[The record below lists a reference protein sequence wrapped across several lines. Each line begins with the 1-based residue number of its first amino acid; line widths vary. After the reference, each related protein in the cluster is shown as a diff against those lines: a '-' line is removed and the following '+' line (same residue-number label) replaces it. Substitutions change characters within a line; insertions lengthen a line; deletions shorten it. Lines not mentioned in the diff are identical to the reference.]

1 MLTVLAV
8 VLVFGGLIFFH
19 ELGHFSAAR
28 ALGMGVSTFSLGFG
42 PKLFKVKKG
51 KTEYAL
57 SLLPLGGYVA
67 LVGEQDDQ
75 ELPEGF
81 TKEESFSER
90 PAWQR
95 LIVVLAGPFANMVL
109 ALILCIILTFGWG
122 IHTMTPNIGEV
133 SEGSPAQAAGMLAGD
148 TIVSINGK
156 DIASWQ
162 EMSDAIAE
170 SNGQPLHMMIDR
182 KDSLLEITVTP
193 ERSERKTIFG
203 DTETAWL
210 IGVRSSG
217 AYTTSQPGFGG
228 AIAGGWDQCI
238 NMISMTWQGFVKL
251 VQRVIPADQVG
262 GPIMIAQVIG
272 ESSAN
277 LAGLLSLAALISI
290 NLGILNLLPVPVL
303 DGGAAVFCL
312 WEIIFRRPLNKKVT
326 AWSFRVGVALLLA
339 LMVFATFNDIMRIMK
354 G

>member
-42 PKLFKVKKG
+42 PKLLKVKKG

-67 LVGEQDDQ
+67 LVGEQDEQ

-95 LIVVLAGPFANMVL
+95 LIVVLAGPIANMVL
-109 ALILCIILTFGWG
+109 ALILCIILTLGWG
-122 IHTMTPNIGEV
+122 IHTMTPSIGEV
-133 SEGSPAQAAGMLAGD
+133 TEGSPAQAAGLATGD
-148 TIVSINGK
+148 TIVSINGR
-156 DIASWQ
+156 DISSW
-162 EMSDAIAE
+162 EELSDSIAA
-170 SNGQPLHMMIDR
+170 SNGSPLRMMVDR
-182 KDSLLEITVTP
+182 KDSLIEVTVTP

-203 DTETAWL
+203 DTEVAWL

-217 AYTTSQPGFGG
+217 AYTTSQPGLGG
-228 AIAGGWDQCI
+228 SIAGGWDQCI

-277 LAGLLSLAALISI
+277 LAGLLGLAALISI

-312 WEIIFRRPLNKKVT
+312 WEIIFRRPLNKKIT
-326 AWSFRVGVALLLA
+326 TWSFRFGIALLLA
-339 LMVFATFNDIMRIMK
+339 LMIFATFNDIMRIMK